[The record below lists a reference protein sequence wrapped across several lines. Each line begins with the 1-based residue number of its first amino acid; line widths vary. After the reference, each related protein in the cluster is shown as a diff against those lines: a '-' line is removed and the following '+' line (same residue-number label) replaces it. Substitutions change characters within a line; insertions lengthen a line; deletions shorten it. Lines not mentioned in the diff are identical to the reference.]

1 MGDQI
6 LDVNG
11 KCFLNISHEEAVRV
25 LKSSQQLVIMLKDI
39 GILPHGKRVYDE
51 TRWIRDTETANTS
64 RFDKNT
70 YTYAVFDVSFASL
83 SQIKAI
89 NSTKFK
95 SSSTNALSRFG
106 IVKKFSRGNFE
117 PVVLH
122 PSVHALLETLCNFS
136 SSVFL
141 LAHAVFLSL
150 LCTVF

>member
-70 YTYAVFDVSFASL
+70 
-83 SQIKAI
+83 
-89 NSTKFK
+89 
-95 SSSTNALSRFG
+95 
-106 IVKKFSRGNFE
+106 
-117 PVVLH
+117 
-122 PSVHALLETLCNFS
+122 
-136 SSVFL
+136 
-141 LAHAVFLSL
+141 
-150 LCTVF
+150 